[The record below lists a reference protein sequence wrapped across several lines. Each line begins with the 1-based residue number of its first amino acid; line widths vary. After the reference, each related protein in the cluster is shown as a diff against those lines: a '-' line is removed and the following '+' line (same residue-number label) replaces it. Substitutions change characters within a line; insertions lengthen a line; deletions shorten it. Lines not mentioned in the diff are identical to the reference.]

1 VQDESED
8 YGDSD
13 LDDDE
18 EGEPQE
24 IVQKIEKQAQ
34 NKTAL
39 P

>member
-18 EGEPQE
+18 EADPQE
-24 IVQKIEKQAQ
+24 IVQKD
-34 NKTAL
+34 
-39 P
+39 